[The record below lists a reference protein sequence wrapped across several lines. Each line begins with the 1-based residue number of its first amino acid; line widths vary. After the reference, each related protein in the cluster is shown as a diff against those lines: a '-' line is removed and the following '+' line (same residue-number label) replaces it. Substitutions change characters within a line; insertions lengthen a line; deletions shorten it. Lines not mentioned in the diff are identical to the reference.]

1 MLYSLVFQGS
11 DFGYSL
17 TDLGKVPFA
26 HFFSVAL
33 SLSLLLAP
41 FPVLRLPCWLSGK
54 EPVCQCRRHRF
65 DLWVRKIP
73 WRRKWQPTPVSLL
86 GESHGQR
93 SLAGYSPWGH
103 KESNMTEWLTLS
115 LSCSHLV
122 SPFILSELHSFQ
134 VSFTSQRC
142 PSLPLPVLCIP
153 LLRKTIHSSSLT
165 ISLMSVS
172 PTLWCVWSFPHHLSL
187 ALYLITFRN
196 FHFINILPSFF
207 YLPTPKLYLLSPHQ
221 S

>member
-73 WRRKWQPTPVSLL
+73 WRRKWQQTPVFLPGKIPWTEEPGGLQSMKLQESDTSDETISYPLCLEMPQNSIVWSLF
-86 GESHGQR
+86 SI
-93 SLAGYSPWGH
+93 P
-103 KESNMTEWLTLS
+103 
-115 LSCSHLV
+115 
-122 SPFILSELHSFQ
+122 
-134 VSFTSQRC
+134 
-142 PSLPLPVLCIP
+142 IP
-153 LLRKTIHSSSLT
+153 LVISSSL
-165 ISLMSVS
+165 
-172 PTLWCVWSFPHHLSL
+172 W
-187 ALYLITFRN
+187 ALYICPSDLKFISPVTNSFKGLDLIECLKN
-196 FHFINILPSFF
+196 
-207 YLPTPKLYLLSPHQ
+207 
-221 S
+221 